1 MRVQTLQALRSSAIY
16 LIPLAVN
23 SFEDNNWK
31 GDLWLDRPESKNF
44 SLCADVVLNGIP
56 NHCSTAPWL
65 CPKGQTAVP
74 INDTSFMRI
83 LSSANPSYGVAM
95 TGNFFAPTNTAQQP
109 KCAGRWSAVAAMAV
123 DSMSLTANDCA
134 PCVGNDTLVL
144 SGTNYVSWM
153 ARHVHASANSRWSNL
168 LRLQDNGFNGGD
180 CAYHTWQFDS
190 VAARNFAVVDPGKWW
205 ASADTPRPAPA
216 DGARPTCVAHCQ
228 AKSNYPPAHR
238 WTTGAANGSALVVF
252 EEELSEAPRLA
263 NATLYAAVEVQV
275 LSPATGFAIWI
286 DAGDGKWQQSSGGS
300 MEVAQPKVTSY
311 QATTGA
317 SGVARVAVG
326 LFSTAKPPPVAGSLT
341 AELLGPVVVSL
352 VGAPYEQLMGGV
364 DALKSDDNLEANV
377 TCCVFYPLGANNKTK
392 AACEAG
398 GDDKH
403 DGGTYHWSETCCP
416 SPFLRHP
423 HSAACALRHG
433 AWHSSRGLW
442 QAQLRLLPHR
452 AAQQDALR
460 DARQQAQAPAHER
473 AAAPGRHGL

>member
-1 MRVQTLQALRSSAIY
+1 MADQ
-16 LIPLAVN
+16 
-23 SFEDNNWK
+23 
-31 GDLWLDRPESKNF
+31 WLDRPESKNF
-44 SLCADVVLNGIP
+44 SLCADVVFNGIP

-65 CPKGQTAVP
+65 CPTGQTAVP

-95 TGNFFAPTNTAQQP
+95 TGNFFAPTNPAQQP

-205 ASADTPRPAPA
+205 EDADTPRPAPTTA
-216 DGARPTCVAHCQ
+216 GARPTCVAHCQ

-238 WTTGAANGSALVVF
+238 WTTGANGSALVVF
-252 EEELSEAPRLA
+252 EEELSKAPRLA

-326 LFSTAKPPPVAGSLT
+326 LFSTAKPPPAAGSLT

-364 DALKSDDNLEANV
+364 DALKSDDDLEANV

-398 GDDKH
+398 GDGKH

-416 SPFLRHP
+416 YFFLAPSSLRSLCAQTRGAALLTRSVAS
-423 HSAACALRHG
+423 SAAT
-433 AWHSSRGLW
+433 
-442 QAQLRLLPHR
+442 
-452 AAQQDALR
+452 
-460 DARQQAQAPAHER
+460 
-473 AAAPGRHGL
+473 AAAPGRPTRRSARRPATSPSPRP